1 MTDQRTEPSPTALGA
16 ALVAVLLV
24 TAASPCIASGATANL
39 TGYAWVLCWCL
50 ILIFSVAGG
59 LLAVAHGVLR
69 NSQVVF
75 LRGLGGVIAGYLL
88 GAVIGLLLPLLRS
101 TSGWPSVTDLGKSII
116 FFSVYWGVGILTTAV
131 GATAIAAAVGSV
143 IRLDR
148 APRPSEPG
156 QDLKSTP
163 ADLHKEPPK

>member
-1 MTDQRTEPSPTALGA
+1 M
-16 ALVAVLLV
+16 
-24 TAASPCIASGATANL
+24 
-39 TGYAWVLCWCL
+39 
-50 ILIFSVAGG
+50 LIFSVAGG
-59 LLAVAHGVLR
+59 LLAVAQGVLR

-88 GAVIGLLLPLLRS
+88 GAVTGLLLPFLRS

-131 GATAIAAAVGSV
+131 VATAIAAAVGSWV
-143 IRLDR
+143 RLDR

-156 QDLKSTP
+156 QDLKRTP